1 MKTKLA
7 LFFVAVS
14 IAALFTPSLARAQT
28 AADTFVKYT
37 NPHDICNYYRT
48 QASGFAVERVSDN
61 ECLVSLG
68 TGKYKTFTQY
78 YYSGNDWCYKLIQEG
93 KTVYGNCMPIPKSS
107 SLNISEESV
116 PYIIAGVVIF
126 VFIIAFGAA
135 HKPPV
140 NPAQPSPTAPTKAF
154 RQRTPVRGKRLAP
167 KKKSRIWPELKFKR
181 KK

>member
-48 QASGFAVERVSDN
+48 QASGFAVERESDN

-68 TGKYKTFTQY
+68 TGRYKTFTQY
-78 YYSGNDWCYKLIQEG
+78 YYSDNNSGYKLIQEA
-93 KTVYGNCMPIPKSS
+93 KTVNS
-107 SLNISEESV
+107 NSV
-116 PYIIAGVVIF
+116 
-126 VFIIAFGAA
+126 
-135 HKPPV
+135 
-140 NPAQPSPTAPTKAF
+140 
-154 RQRTPVRGKRLAP
+154 QRPDN
-167 KKKSRIWPELKFKR
+167 
-181 KK
+181 